1 MFGKKPINVVHT
13 HRIEIPDIEEKVRPV
28 INEVKQ
34 LAKTAGIVLLIGI
47 PSTILLAALAR
58 VGADALIENM
68 HTPIE

>member
-13 HRIEIPDIEEKVRPV
+13 HRIEIPDFEEKVKPI

-34 LAKTAGIVLLIGI
+34 LAKTTGIVLLIGI
-47 PSTILLAALAR
+47 PAVIITGALAR

-68 HTPIE
+68 HAPIE